1 MIGID
6 CYLDNKLPDGNYYP
20 SLGGSVR
27 DIQHVEDLLICKIGI
42 SRENI
47 LKLTSSNNIN
57 INGEPSEPRDQWPAY
72 ENMID
77 GFEKITEAAKHGD
90 SQESH
95 DGLNHLLS
103 EESKIFLELVA
114 ENSDQLQY
122 QIAVNEREEY
132 KIGNLLAKLYQT

>member
-1 MIGID
+1 MN
-6 CYLDNKLPDGNYYP
+6 L
-20 SLGGSVR
+20 
-27 DIQHVEDLLICKIGI
+27 E
-42 SRENI
+42 
-47 LKLTSSNNIN
+47 TS
-57 INGEPSEPRDQWPAY
+57 GQAY

-114 ENSDQLQY
+114 ENSDQPQY

-132 KIGNLLAKLYQT
+132 KLGEPASANYTKPESTYKHK